1 MTNQMER
8 VDTMNWLLSKKDEHR
23 LALHQYLITHH
34 SKSFLIK
41 DLMAAMGWSRYLTL
55 QATQQLNIDCQ
66 AITQSSQDFIIL
78 SDANRTITLHD
89 LHLLVVLP

>member
-1 MTNQMER
+1 MTNRMER

-41 DLMAAMGWSRYLTL
+41 DFDGSNGLVSVLDTTSC
-55 QATQQLNIDCQ
+55 ATVK
-66 AITQSSQDFIIL
+66 
-78 SDANRTITLHD
+78 R
-89 LHLLVVLP
+89 